1 MISQVLRKIPLVLV
15 IVAFSAFTLPAGAT
29 LGGSVASVQD
39 DQASMK
45 GTLQVT
51 KAEGYEIHEIQA
63 AQGVKVREYVSPSGT
78 VFGVAW
84 QGPWKP
90 NLHQILGSYFDQYV
104 QAASANKRARGP
116 AMIQLPELVVQSAGH
131 QGAFAGRA
139 YLPQMIPQGTSIS
152 AIK

>member
-1 MISQVLRKIPLVLV
+1 MILQVLRKIPLLLV
-15 IVAFSAFTLPAGAT
+15 SVAFCAFTLPAGAE
-29 LGGSVASVQD
+29 LGGPASSAQAVAS
-39 DQASMK
+39 MN

-63 AQGVKVREYVSPSGT
+63 AQGAKVREYVSPSGT

-90 NLHQILGSYFDQYV
+90 NLHQLLGSYFDQYV
-104 QAASANKRARGP
+104 KAASADKRMRG
-116 AMIQLPELVVQSAGH
+116 AVTVQLPELVVQSAGH
-131 QGAFAGRA
+131 PGAFAGRA
-139 YLPQMIPQGTSIS
+139 YLPQMIPQGASIG